1 MVGADE
7 IIHGVE
13 AVIDVIQAI
22 NPKRSGIITVKNHS
36 TQLLWR
42 VHEHSE
48 HGRFATD
55 RADSIPPGGQD
66 SFGVMDSENS
76 FMTGCEGTIKYN
88 AGGMGQAEWTIHWDL
103 PAVGS
108 NSSDH
113 ELIGD
118 QASLYSAVEDEP
130 TGGHDK
136 VRFNFSLVGG
146 PPAVTPHVD
155 PPHVDPPHVAPPHVD
170 PPHVDPPHVDPPHVD
185 PAEPEYTP
193 PVDTAE
199 PTLRHGDKS
208 VDGWVE
214 YLQQMLNERGY
225 GVLAVD
231 GDFGNG
237 TYQAVYRYQSDKGL
251 MADGVVGNQTWASL
265 RNEAPRDPSTDGRD
279 PHTFV
284 EQGPEARWHDA
295 DGAMHYEEAADLFF
309 INAVSTGDEP
319 LMGGQFQATARFTT
333 ANGEMIHYLEIV
345 APNGVINPG
354 EYFYF
359 ALSGARAL
367 IGEGIVNVE
376 AYLPSELGG
385 DQITDSVLIPYLA
398 IT

>member
-42 VHEHSE
+42 VHEHNE

-76 FMTGCEGTIKYN
+76 FMTGCEGTVKYN
-88 AGGMGQAEWTIHWDL
+88 AGGMGEAEWTVHWDL
-103 PAVGS
+103 PAVGT

-113 ELIGD
+113 ELTGD

-146 PPAVTPHVD
+146 PPATPHVD
-155 PPHVDPPHVAPPHVD
+155 PPHVD

-185 PAEPEYTP
+185 PPHVDPPHVDPPQPDYVP
-193 PVDTAE
+193 PVDTGE

-214 YLQQMLNERGY
+214 YLQGLLNDHFY
-225 GVLAVD
+225 GPLAVD

-237 TYQAVYRYQSDKGL
+237 TYQAVFRYQTDKGL
-251 MADGVVGNQTWASL
+251 MPDGVVGNQTWASL
-265 RNEAPRDPSTDGRD
+265 RNETPQDPSTDGRE

-284 EQGPEARWHDA
+284 EQGPEARWHDT
-295 DGAMHYEEAADLFF
+295 DAMHYEESADLFF
-309 INAVSTGDEP
+309 INAVSTGSDP
-319 LMGGQFQATARFTT
+319 LYGGQFQATAKFTGS
-333 ANGEMIHYLEIV
+333 NGELTHYLEIM
-345 APNGVINPG
+345 APNGVIYPG
-354 EYFYF
+354 EYFSF
-359 ALSGARAL
+359 VLSDARAL

-376 AYLPSELGG
+376 AYLPTELGG
-385 DQITDSVLIPYLA
+385 DQISNQVLVPFLPV
-398 IT
+398 T